1 MIFNGFYRR
10 WVASH
15 CFLIS
20 ICRNKEIQTGWQV
33 QLYFTITLHEKDKK
47 LLELIKT
54 VLGVGKINKQEENM
68 FRFRVSS
75 RSDLKVIL
83 NHFDKYPMITQK
95 QVDYLLFKQAYEL
108 MERKED
114 LTKQGLYKLVTI
126 KASINWGLSDEL
138 KAAFLTPSR
147 KTFS

>member
-1 MIFNGFYRR
+1 MICNRIFRR

-33 QLYFTITLHEKDKK
+33 QLYFTIALHNKDKK
-47 LLELIKT
+47 LLDLIKT

-114 LTKQGLYKLVTI
+114 LTKQGLYKLVAI

>member
-1 MIFNGFYRR
+1 M
-10 WVASH
+10 VH
-15 CFLIS
+15 
-20 ICRNKEIQTGWQV
+20 
-33 QLYFTITLHEKDKK
+33 
-47 LLELIKT
+47 
-54 VLGVGKINKQEENM
+54 
-68 FRFRVSS
+68 FRVESVK
-75 RSDLKVIL
+75 DLVLVIS
-83 NHFDKYPMITQK
+83 HFDKYPLITQK

-114 LTKQGLYKLVTI
+114 LTKQGLYKLVAI